1 MSNDAI
7 STDTVARRPYFD
19 YALAA
24 IVICIVIFGMVMVY
38 STSSYKAELL
48 YGDSAYFL
56 KRQMVFALVA
66 LIFMYIISRIDYMV
80 FARFAKAFLLIS
92 MVLLVLVYII
102 GKASHGS
109 SRWIYIGSFGFQP
122 SELTKVALIIYM
134 ADAAT
139 RHTKSLNSFKG
150 LMKLMLLPII
160 AVVLIAI
167 ENLSTAI
174 ICFVIVGVIA
184 FVASPRYSHF
194 IILMIIG
201 IAGAVIFILTA
212 GYRAERIRVWLHP
225 EDYDT
230 GYQTIQS
237 LYAIG
242 SGGLF
247 GRGLGNSIQKL
258 GFIPESHND
267 MIFSVIC
274 EELGLVGALC
284 VIVMFVALIYRIT
297 VIGMNTP
304 ERFGGLITVGVMAHV
319 ASQVIINIG
328 VVTNTIP
335 PTGVTLP
342 FISYGGSSIVFI
354 LLEMGL
360 VLSVARQIKTG
371 R

>member
-1 MSNDAI
+1 MDRDAVN
-7 STDTVARRPYFD
+7 TEDRMKNTHFD
-19 YALAA
+19 YVLFF
-24 IVICIVIFGMVMVY
+24 IVICLVIFGLIMVY
-38 STSSYKAELL
+38 STSSYKANLL
-48 YGDSAYFL
+48 YGDSAYYM
-56 KRQMVFALVA
+56 KRQIIFASVALV
-66 LIFMYIISRIDYMV
+66 FMYLISRVDYMV
-80 FARFAKAFLLIS
+80 FARIAKIFLLVS
-92 MVLLVLVYII
+92 MALLVLVYII

-109 SRWIYIGSFGFQP
+109 TRWIYIGSFGFQP
-122 SELTKVALIIYM
+122 SELAKVALIIYT
-134 ADAAT
+134 ADACT
-139 RHTKSLNSFKG
+139 RETKSLGTFKG
-150 LMKLMLLPII
+150 LMKIMLLPVI

-174 ICFVIVGVIA
+174 ICFIIVAAIA
-184 FVASPRYSHF
+184 FVASPKYSHF
-194 IILMIIG
+194 IILLVIG

-212 GYRAERIRVWLHP
+212 GYRAERIKVWLHP

-267 MIFSVIC
+267 MIFSVVC
-274 EELGLVGALC
+274 EELGLVGAVC
-284 VIVMFVALIYRIT
+284 VIIMFMALIYRIT

-304 ERFGGLITVGVMAHV
+304 ERFGGLITAGVMAHI

-342 FISYGGSSIVFI
+342 FISYGGSSVCFI

-360 VLSVARQIKTG
+360 VLSVARHVKTG